1 MLRGGGVK
9 EVSLILQ
16 RIVRVGTTFITSLG
30 INIQSICHGKTNSS
44 LNIFFCFFHICEYS
58 IFFFK
63 LLFAFFLSMNLMSSS
78 RSH

>member
-1 MLRGGGVK
+1 MLRGGEVK

-44 LNIFFCFFHICEYS
+44 LNIFFLHFSHMRIFNS
-58 IFFFK
+58 RIFFLK
-63 LLFAFFLSMNLMSSS
+63 
-78 RSH
+78 

>member
-1 MLRGGGVK
+1 MLRGGEVK

-44 LNIFFCFFHICEYS
+44 LNIFFCIFHICEYS
-58 IFFFK
+58 IHES
-63 LLFAFFLSMNLMSSS
+63 FFLFYYLHFSSV
-78 RSH
+78 